1 MSSNLTLFLFF
12 FATQTAPI
20 MEDRLKREL
29 TDMKD
34 YVKVIGQVLAGVVA
48 GNMISKGVDA
58 MADKAK
64 KAVEKKKQ
72 EKSRN

>member
-1 MSSNLTLFLFF
+1 
-12 FATQTAPI
+12 
-20 MEDRLKREL
+20 
-29 TDMKD
+29 MKD

>member
-1 MSSNLTLFLFF
+1 
-12 FATQTAPI
+12 
-20 MEDRLKREL
+20 
-29 TDMKD
+29 MKD

-48 GNMISKGVDA
+48 GNMISKGVDVV
-58 MADKAK
+58 ADKAK